1 MILEGS
7 SASLTKVLS
16 PGDTIVGFVTE
27 ASATISTVDNVE
39 LSYMQPIILKTNN
52 SVTDVTMTG
61 TFTDPS
67 DTDVTYTRNIPFNN
81 KTTFNEKGC
90 IIFSKSNGVKPFD
103 ITLTLTNGN
112 NTTASPFVDVETAT
126 MLAYQYKVGANTDN
140 TSAYISRTIELAENL
155 DAEDFILYT
164 TAYRPLNTSINVY
177 VKVQHASDPVAFE
190 LNDWIPLELV
200 EGAEVY
206 SSTSNTNDFKEFVYK
221 LPETEKVGGVLTY
234 SNTSG
239 EYSGYRKFAV
249 KIEFIVDEVSGRLPI
264 GSIPRLLDY
273 RGIALT

>member
-1 MILEGS
+1 
-7 SASLTKVLS
+7 
-16 PGDTIVGFVTE
+16 
-27 ASATISTVDNVE
+27 
-39 LSYMQPIILKTNN
+39 
-52 SVTDVTMTG
+52 MTG